1 MIFVILGLSV
11 LITFIAIII
20 DDVDISTFM
29 GSAGVLLFIAS
40 LVVAICLGIG
50 VKNHSVIDDRIAMYE
65 EENAKIE
72 EQISV
77 VVKEYMEFEA
87 DVFADVSPD
96 SAITLISLYP
106 ELKSDTLVASLIDV
120 YLDNNDTIKFLK
132 EKQIKGS
139 VLKWWLYFG
148 A

>member
-11 LITFIAIII
+11 LITIFALII

-29 GSAGVLLFIAS
+29 GSAGIFLFITS
-40 LVVAICLGIG
+40 LVVAIILGIG

-132 EKQIKGS
+132 EKQIRGS

-148 A
+148 G